1 VIREEVREPF
11 EQVYLLIE
19 LLHRF
24 IVRLS
29 LQLDLPP
36 SLFYPILDIFDLSF
50 HLFTL
55 SSDILLFFNV
65 FVDYGGM
72 LALKGLKL
80 LVEVLS
86 IFSLLMSYVSCA
98 GFVKVYASFASSVIA
113 IIKASTQCIFDIK
126 RFWSAHYFLNI
137 YIL

>member
-1 VIREEVREPF
+1 MALPIWTATLLLVEYQVIREEVREPF

-36 SLFYPILDIFDLSF
+36 FLFYLIPDIFDLSF

-86 IFSLLMSYVSCA
+86 IFSLL
-98 GFVKVYASFASSVIA
+98 
-113 IIKASTQCIFDIK
+113 
-126 RFWSAHYFLNI
+126 NP
-137 YIL
+137 